1 MEVLGRYSNQTHLLE
16 SLQKVIAIAES
27 DPARSTFTAP
37 VRRAALR
44 LEDRL
49 DKRTVL
55 KMVELYQAG
64 ESSRR
69 VGELFGVSKKSVL
82 DALRS
87 AGVVVRLP
95 RMSEADANEAERLY
109 STGLSLAE
117 VGKRLGRDHSTIYK
131 TLLRRGTKMRDTHG
145 RP

>member
-1 MEVLGRYSNQTHLLE
+1 M
-16 SLQKVIAIAES
+16 AES
-27 DPARSTFTAP
+27 DSPRTTYTAP
-37 VRRAALR
+37 VRRAVLR
-44 LEDRL
+44 IEDRL
-49 DKRTVL
+49 DEQTVL

-64 ESSRR
+64 SSSRR

-87 AGVVVRLP
+87 AGVVLRLP
-95 RMSEADANEAERLY
+95 RMSEADASEAERLY

-131 TLLRRGTKMRDTHG
+131 ALQRRGVKMRDTHG